1 MSSISQEQAGAGLI
15 SSEHPS
21 SERNLRTTAELEE
34 IVARIAATNQW
45 VDRVRLRADRR
56 WYERIHHAADHDVW
70 IISWLPGQS
79 TGFHDHGGSA
89 GAFAVASG
97 VLQEIRADGACL
109 VAEGG
114 KALSFGPDYAHDVRN
129 DSTALAVSIHSYS
142 PPLDEMNEYE
152 LDNGYLVLR
161 NSTSQDQEQ
170 TIVPDPF
177 TRGPKTNQGADESRV
192 SRLLASA
199 RARLHRVS
207 PREAYDAAST
217 TGNAVLVDIRPSSQR
232 AQEGTIPGALI
243 VERNVLE
250 WRFDPNSSAR
260 LPIASGPDL
269 RVIVFC
275 SEGYASSFAAA
286 GLQEIGLWR
295 ATDIVGG
302 FRAWEAEGLPTN
314 PVPLVT
320 HSREQIDNR

>member
-1 MSSISQEQAGAGLI
+1 MSSISQERATEEPI
-15 SSEHPS
+15 SPENPS
-21 SERNLRTTAELEE
+21 SARGLRTTAELEE
-34 IVARIAATNQW
+34 IVARIAASDQW

-56 WYERIHHAADHDVW
+56 WYERIHQTADHDVW

-97 VLQEIRADGACL
+97 VLQEIRADGACH
-109 VAEGG
+109 VAEKG
-114 KALSFGPDYAHDVRN
+114 KAFSFGPDYAHDVRN
-129 DSTALAVSIHSYS
+129 DSTTLAVSIHAYS
-142 PPLDEMNEYE
+142 PPLNEMNEYE

-161 NSTSQDQEQ
+161 NSTSQEQEQ

-177 TRGPKTNQGADESRV
+177 TRGAKIGQGVDHSSV

-199 RARLHRVS
+199 RSRLHRVS
-207 PREAYDAAST
+207 PREAYNAAST
-217 TGNAVLVDIRPSSQR
+217 SANTVLVDIRPGTQR
-232 AQEGTIPGALI
+232 AEEGTIPGALI

-250 WRFDPNSSAR
+250 WRFDPTSSAR
-260 LPIASGPDL
+260 LPIANGPDL

-286 GLQEIGLWR
+286 GLQDVGLWR
-295 ATDIVGG
+295 ATDVVGG

-314 PVPLVT
+314 LPERL
-320 HSREQIDNR
+320 